1 MIDIKEIIYGVRY
14 RVCLDEIKDNQYKGR
29 IYYCYSKDAEL
40 FGTAMD
46 LLATL
51 ESAMDRLNY
60 PQKTTDDR
68 SFKKRTIEE
77 KSQNNDI
84 WKKKIFQRKKARN
97 QHLLLK

>member
-60 PQKTTDDR
+60 PQQQMT
-68 SFKKRTIEE
+68 EAL
-77 KSQNNDI
+77 
-84 WKKKIFQRKKARN
+84 RKE
-97 QHLLLK
+97 LLKKSHKIMKIWW